1 MRAER
6 RTKALMC
13 RFGRAGTAHELWK
26 LVNLSDGAFLVQRT
40 PAESLVNSEHTRTP
54 GLFGFFGFFS
64 FLPDITFGIS
74 TIASRMIPEND
85 AITKT

>member
-6 RTKALMC
+6 RTKALMY

-54 GLFGFFGFFS
+54 RLFGFFG

-85 AITKT
+85 AITRT